1 MTKLVPCGGCGEV
14 DETKRCLG
22 CLHQFQQ
29 PEQEVSAYSLL
40 AQAMESLGERLL
52 DDTFGYEWKEGVKAV
67 LAQGE
72 PTYCTGQHTKCAVC
86 LEDKHTPLRIDSMGG
101 YVCLTCI
108 DRKLTGLLQ
117 VERPA

>member
-1 MTKLVPCGGCGEV
+1 MTKEEV
-14 DETKRCLG
+14 IKLAREAGFESNSLGVTYTSG
-22 CLHQFQQ
+22 CL
-29 PEQEVSAYSLL
+29 PDLL
-40 AQAMESLGERLL
+40 ERFAALVAAA
-52 DDTFGYEWKEGVKAV
+52 EREEGVKAV